1 MTMNPVPLASRPAP
15 YERNSNQ
22 NLRTPTDSTR
32 KFAPLYSSVL
42 RKLQPTPQSNQIP
55 KT

>member
-1 MTMNPVPLASRPAP
+1 MTMNPEPPASPPAP

-22 NLRTPTDSTR
+22 NLRTPTDQNCEFDPPHSGTSR
-32 KFAPLYSSVL
+32 NI
-42 RKLQPTPQSNQIP
+42 QPTPKTNQIP